1 MIRGFLALCLSA
13 IVGTCVAADL
23 DGTPLEAT
31 TASGEKVR
39 LFPNGRWEYIDA
51 KKAAEAQQVA
61 AQYPENK
68 TRPIDAQGGW
78 LPGTRTVMPGD
89 KEYNRGSMNPKM
101 R

>member
-1 MIRGFLALCLSA
+1 
-13 IVGTCVAADL
+13 
-23 DGTPLEAT
+23 
-31 TASGEKVR
+31 
-39 LFPNGRWEYIDA
+39 
-51 KKAAEAQQVA
+51 VA

-68 TRPIDAQGGW
+68 TRPVDAQGGW

>member
-1 MIRGFLALCLSA
+1 
-13 IVGTCVAADL
+13 
-23 DGTPLEAT
+23 
-31 TASGEKVR
+31 GEKVR

-68 TRPIDAQGGW
+68 TRPVDAQGGW